1 MHTLVNNRD
10 TFSTGRLL
18 IRHFRVMRRA
28 FGLFPL
34 LYSDMITF
42 SSIVSYYPNL
52 TSFISLLLATSLLFG
67 PLGFQDCMHVC
78 NKPMNF
84 SA

>member
-52 TSFISLLLATSLLFG
+52 TSFI